1 MAEELRGWYPDPFNL
16 HELRYFSMDGKPTR
30 LVSNGGRTSHD
41 PPLPQPMGTIP
52 HGPRLLGS
60 DPQTGVNTRGS
71 RENIA
76 PHSQAT
82 TQGGDRDYSRVSNV
96 QYATSCE
103 PTQMVRGVQLGYV
116 YESSNGD
123 EPRLDLNAPSSSPRL
138 SAGRRDSTRGIG
150 LVDFLFPNASPS
162 RRASLHRFVRY
173 GSVSAVSTVTSLVV
187 LGTLIGILGYPA
199 TWSNVIATVVA
210 TVPSFE
216 LNRRWVW
223 AQSGEGSVF
232 RKAVPYFLLSFA
244 GLIVSTFAVHLSADA
259 TIHSTR
265 LVHTAA
271 AELAN
276 VAAYGS
282 LWVVQFL
289 LCDRILFRQSHHA
302 HGVSDQTAPY
312 AQDGMSRATVRAEEA
327 PAPTTEA
334 LLVS

>member
-1 MAEELRGWYPDPFNL
+1 MAEELRGWYPDPFDL

-41 PPLPQPMGTIP
+41 PPRPHPVGTIP
-52 HGPRLLGS
+52 PNPRLRGP
-60 DPQTGVNTRGS
+60 DPQTGANAQAL
-71 RENIA
+71 RESIA

-82 TQGGDRDYSRVSNV
+82 TQRGGPDYSRVSNV

-103 PTQMVRGVQLGYV
+103 PTQLVRGVQLGYV

-123 EPRLDLNAPSSSPRL
+123 EPRLDAKTPSPHV
-138 SAGRRDSTRGIG
+138 SAGNGNSTRGMG
-150 LVDFLFPNASPS
+150 LVDFIFPNASPS
-162 RRASLHRFVRY
+162 RRAKLHRFVRY

-199 TWSNVIATVVA
+199 TWSNVIATAIA

-223 AQSGEGSVF
+223 AQSGEGSVL
-232 RKAVPYFLLSFA
+232 RKALPYFLLSFA
-244 GLIVSTFAVHLSADA
+244 GLIVSTFAVHLSSDA

-276 VAAYGS
+276 IAAYGS

-289 LCDRILFRQSHHA
+289 LCDRILFRQSQ
-302 HGVSDQTAPY
+302 HGQGSFERTAPS
-312 AQDGMSRATVRAEEA
+312 AQDGMAKPTVRVEEMPP
-327 PAPTTEA
+327 PATEA